1 MKRTSLTPSFIA
13 LLTAILLYSCSG
25 EQGWIPLL
33 DRNLSKWDMYL
44 SYRHKNDYKGDLPV
58 DTAGNPIKP
67 VGYNKN
73 ESKVF
78 SVIEEDGK
86 PVLRISGEIYGCVF
100 TKEEYGNYDLKLKVR
115 WGTKKWEP
123 RLDKLMDSGVLY
135 DSQGE
140 CGVDYWRSWMLGQE
154 FQVMEGHMG
163 DYWNIATSAIDIKAF
178 MPEGS
183 MNTVASERQQF
194 LPVGEG
200 TPNPGF
206 CLRSADYE
214 TPGNGWTELELIN
227 FESQSL
233 HIINGHVVMILKN
246 SRFIKDGKVFPL
258 TRGKIQIQSEAAEVF
273 YKDIMIKNITK
284 IPEKYSGYFTSFAR

>member
-58 DTAGNPIKP
+58 DTAGNQIKP

-227 FESQSL
+227 FEGQSL